1 MKKAFNFRSAIV
13 CVLVLI
19 MCLMAFV
26 ACDKDKDGGQTDNGL
41 VKARDYVKQ
50 LYINDNK
57 ETAADYTVVSKVN
70 IGGVVYSVSWT
81 VEIKTEGA
89 SVDDVKVV
97 PGTDSF
103 TIDVIDMAESSID
116 YTLTATVTDANGN
129 TETVSFERTVPK
141 FKVSTWAEYAEAPD
155 GKLLIVDG
163 VVTIVNSKT
172 NGSTYNSMYIQDEDG
187 AYYAYS
193 MKEDPADKNIA
204 VGMTVRLTGTKKN
217 YNGTYELENV
227 LIKEVLSTEIKTI
240 EPTDITEVFKGAES
254 TKANVLTNMQGRFV
268 TIKNAIAV
276 EVDSNQKYCYFTV
289 DGLKTYIRPS
299 ASAGFLDDAQIKT
312 FMSDFTKNLGHVV
325 EVTGQALVYNGAFYM
340 QPTTADAVKYGD
352 VADLNPAAQVKFVKD
367 NANALANVTYSGYS
381 VELPSA
387 SDIFSDVKIAWS
399 VDNKDVCTIA
409 DGKATFTYDYATE
422 GRKVKLTATYTHATD
437 TTVAPL
443 TNEYELE
450 LLIPQDVTVKEFL
463 EKDEDS
469 KVYIITGYVV
479 ADGSSS
485 GTGSFV
491 VADATGAVF
500 SYNKADVTLG
510 EKVKVYGTRTSN
522 SGVDQIGTL
531 NVVKVDDGTTYTYPE
546 AKVVDGTTLDLSTLS
561 KTSIGEWTGVYTE
574 ITGLTFY
581 KNGSYNSAGL
591 LNEGATA
598 GSTNKDDYTQV
609 LSLYSASDAIPEEW
623 AGKPVNVYGY
633 VRGFSTNKYLTIQVA
648 KVEIGYSDAQKV
660 AFAKEALTTAEIG
673 GTEFDKDFVLPL
685 EGVYGT
691 TISWAVKGES
701 SYVAINGANVTV
713 TKPETERENVTIV
726 ATIRS
731 GEVTDTKEFEIAILG
746 ATPSYAVN
754 WTDTALTAVYG
765 EGGTALVN
773 GGEVE
778 KGTVVTFTV
787 AVPAN
792 KVVKS
797 VSVNGAEDTSVAY
810 KTTFT
815 VTVNAATTVV
825 VNYNDV
831 TTVTVAQ
838 FLEKSVDANTLYAI
852 TGYIGAYGGTADA
865 EGSFVL
871 IDETGAAFSYNKI
884 TGYAVGDYVTVYG
897 TRADNYKFP
906 QLGTK
911 HVVKLE
917 GGTYVEPATTQIN
930 ASEVKTDGSD
940 FYTGKLYEIV
950 GGKLAID
957 GTYYNVNN
965 ADGTRVI
972 SIYFSDDMKDAVLAL
987 DGKDVIIKGYSRGV
1001 NTRNAY
1007 WQVQVLSIVEL
1018 SDDVKVEQAKEALA
1032 LENTTLGTGTLTL
1045 PATGINGTTI
1055 AWASD
1060 NAAIAIAEDGVTATI
1075 VAGESDILVNL
1086 TAIIT
1091 LGEASVTK
1099 VIPVTVTAKTPEY
1112 TVTFVEEADNG
1123 TMIEV
1128 AVDGTSIATGAKVE
1142 QGKTLTITVV
1152 IGDAN
1157 YALVAVKANSTALVE
1172 VEEGVYTYQVAGDV
1186 EITVEVKESLN
1197 TPEKI
1202 VNAAYA
1208 LAKDTSLEG
1217 TYTLTGKI
1225 ISVDTAYSTQFKNVT
1240 VTIVVGDMTDKPVQ
1254 CFRMKGTDA
1263 EKLAAN
1269 DTITVTGTLKN
1280 YGGTI
1285 EFDANCS
1292 LDARVV
1298 GTSTISVSEESSAN
1312 ATVTITDGLTSGEN
1326 GTAFTFTVAVASGHE
1341 LVSVKVNN
1349 NVVVAAE
1356 GQYTCTINGNMVIVV
1371 ETKEEGAVVAAS
1383 EALAIAGSTGTLDSK
1398 TITWDSATS
1407 FTVIGRQASSTSPI
1421 RTQDSDH
1428 FRVYNGSELEITG
1441 KGDKKITKVVITCLN
1456 ASYATALSGSLKT
1469 TGATAAVSGSIV
1481 TVTVTEGTVD
1491 SVLFTATVQTRISNV
1506 EVYTL

>member
-581 KNGSYNSAGL
+581 KNGSFNSAGL

-897 TRADNYKFP
+897 TRADNYNFP

-1001 NTRNAY
+1001 NTKNAY

-1128 AVDGTSIATGAKVE
+1128 AVDGTPIATGAKVE

-1152 IGDAN
+1152 IDDAN

-1172 VEEGVYTYQVAGDV
+1172 AEGVYTYQVAGDV

-1263 EKLAAN
+1263 EKLAVN

-1421 RTQDSDH
+1421 RTEDSDH
-1428 FRVYNGSELEITG
+1428 FRVYKGSELEITG
-1441 KGDKKITKVVITCLN
+1441 KGDKKITKVVITCTN

>member
-581 KNGSYNSAGL
+581 KNGSFNSAGL

-623 AGKPVNVYGY
+623 AGKPVSVYGY

-897 TRADNYKFP
+897 TRADNYNFP

-1128 AVDGTSIATGAKVE
+1128 AVDGTPIATGAKVE
-1142 QGKTLTITVV
+1142 QGKNLTITVV
-1152 IGDAN
+1152 IDDAN

-1263 EKLAAN
+1263 EKLAVN

-1491 SVLFTATVQTRISNV
+1491 SVLFTATAQTRISNV